1 VRKETFRSLGCLV
14 ATLIGMVVHR
24 DEPERVITTTIVF
37 CVVTVVLDY
46 AMNRDALPK
55 ALRNLVSD
63 DIERQRQAMT
73 LRSQK
78 TAEWLKGKRS

>member
-1 VRKETFRSLGCLV
+1 
-14 ATLIGMVVHR
+14 MVVHR
-24 DEPERVITTTIVF
+24 GEPERAITMTIVF
-37 CVVTVVLDY
+37 CLVTVILDY
-46 AMNRDALPK
+46 AMNRDPRPK
-55 ALRNLVSD
+55 GLRDLVAD